1 MAEPVESGLFREIDE
16 ELRQE
21 KYAKLWKQY
30 GKLIIAGALILVV
43 GVAGFK
49 GWETYDLQKRTQ
61 DGEKF
66 AAALA
71 LADNGNSETALQAL
85 SKLAE
90 DGGSGYALLARFRA
104 AAILAGDGR
113 QEEAAS
119 AYEALAGDSGIDVI
133 YRDMAVVLAAL
144 NRLDTA
150 DPAELNAS
158 LAPLTADDNPWRHS
172 AKELSAIIAQ
182 KAGDKATAK
191 ELLQGLSSDA
201 TAPEGIRGRAAEMLA
216 ALDDQGQ

>member
-49 GWETYDLQKRTQ
+49 GWETYDLQKRFQ

-71 LADNGNSETALQAL
+71 LADNGDSENALQAL

-104 AAILAGDGR
+104 AAILVRDGR
-113 QEEAAS
+113 LEEAAS
-119 AYEALAGDSGIDVI
+119 AYEALAGDSGIDAI

-150 DPAELNAS
+150 DPAELNAR

-172 AKELSAIIAQ
+172 AKELSAVIAQ
-182 KAGDKATAK
+182 KAGDKATAR